1 MVFRCEDPAQERPE
15 PLPVLPTPAQSEVG
29 AQVGIVGIV
38 GIKVEAVAEPQAV
51 RRRKAGSAGGKAKPA
66 KVRSNEPKLAAA
78 KAKEAKSKAKLN
90 DPKSNDTKSKD
101 TKSKDTKA
109 KAAKVKRRKKNKR
122 KTGH

>member
-29 AQVGIVGIV
+29 AQVGIV

-109 KAAKVKRRKKNKR
+109 KAAKVKSSGRKKNKR